1 MRRAVGIGLVVAVVA
16 LAAPRLDAYLRLG
29 GATFKWTNTI
39 HYFVTNRDVQGV
51 TAVQL
56 QTAVNNGF
64 NTWFA
69 AMPATL
75 AAQFTG
81 FTGSQPDTDDG
92 ISVIGFE
99 SRPDLSRVLGE
110 TTFEMDASS
119 GAILAADIFLNSA
132 QPWSVANGGEAGR
145 FDVQSIAT
153 HELGHFLGL
162 GHSALGETQLQG
174 NGGRLVLGKGA
185 VMFPIAF
192 PPGNVAD
199 RALDPDDI
207 AGITEIY
214 STLSSTR
221 ATGAISGHVTLNGA
235 GVFGAHVTAFDSRTG
250 ALVGAFSLD
259 DKGSFLIESLKPGL
273 YLVRVEPLDDA
284 DLDSFFNNDAPVNIN
299 FSPMYYAQLVAVP
312 AGGAGPTIEIQVR
325 SK

>member
-1 MRRAVGIGLVVAVVA
+1 MKRAIAFGLTVAVVA
-16 LAAPRLDAYLRLG
+16 LAAPRLHAYLRLG
-29 GATFKWTNTI
+29 GPSFKWNNTI
-39 HYFVTNRDVQGV
+39 HYFVTNTDVSGV

-56 QTAVNNGF
+56 QSAVNNGF
-64 NTWFA
+64 NTWFS

-81 FTGSQPDTDDG
+81 FTGSKPDTDDG

-99 SRPDLSRVLGE
+99 SRPDLARVLGE
-110 TTFEMDASS
+110 TTFEIDSTS
-119 GAILAADIFLNSA
+119 GQILAADIFLNSS
-132 QPWSVANGGEAGR
+132 QPWSVASGGESGR

-153 HELGHFLGL
+153 HEIGHFLGL
-162 GHSALGETQLQG
+162 GHSALGETQLQS

-199 RALDPDDI
+199 RSLQPDDI
-207 AGITEIY
+207 AGITEVY

-259 DKGSFLIESLKPGL
+259 ANGTFLIESLKPGL

-284 DLDSFFNNDAPVNIN
+284 DLDSFFDSDAPANIN
-299 FSPMYYAQLVAVP
+299 FAPMYYPQLVAVP
-312 AGGAGPTIEIQVR
+312 SGGAGPTIEVQVR